1 MANLTNIIGGQP
13 YYDATNANSKSL
25 LSFWKGIQSQYDDL
39 KRTGAI
45 LAAGAP
51 TALTV
56 LAFSGFATAAG
67 VFNVGDIVYITGT
80 TGSNTTRTVAE
91 VTAVPTAT
99 SVTVSIVAY
108 TSDASTGFTIDK
120 YDPETLYLITS

>member
-13 YYDATNANSKSL
+13 YYDATDNNSKSL
-25 LSFWKGIQSQYDDL
+25 LDFWKGTQTQYDDL

-51 TALTV
+51 TALTI

-91 VTAVPTAT
+91 VTAV
-99 SVTVSIVAY
+99 
-108 TSDASTGFTIDK
+108 DK
-120 YDPETLYLITS
+120 YDPETLYLITA